1 MHSVTASTSAI
12 HFHFF
17 ISIPPEVLFMQERPN
32 IPDMLHQ
39 ERDPCDSQGLEKLE
53 KKVRT
58 LYALFFGFLLGH
70 FLGLLLFP

>member
-1 MHSVTASTSAI
+1 
-12 HFHFF
+12 
-17 ISIPPEVLFMQERPN
+17 MQERPN
-32 IPDMLHQ
+32 VPDMLQQ
-39 ERDPCDSQGLEKLE
+39 ERDDGDRQRLDQLE